1 MATTARPAVGLTV
14 ALLVG
19 ACSEVTAPSISR
31 VAFDKDAVTLLASDV
46 LPTSVTAF
54 KPSGEVVANPPVTYK
69 SSNSQVASVDAGG
82 RVYAH
87 VAGQAT
93 ISAAVGSIT
102 DDLTVT
108 VLWPPV
114 TTLVFSRDSLVA
126 VFGDTVA
133 TQVFALNSKGNWAT
147 NAMLTYTSSAPSV
160 ATVDGNIIPGC
171 PVTTCSWEPRI
182 AAVGE
187 GRAIITVRAEGL
199 RDTLLVIVTR
209 P

>member
-1 MATTARPAVGLTV
+1 MATTARPALGLAV

-19 ACSEVTAPSISR
+19 ACSEVAAPSIGR
-31 VAFDKDAVTLLASDV
+31 VAFDRDAVTLLAGDV
-46 LPTSVTAF
+46 LRTSVTVF
-54 KPSGEVVANPPVTYK
+54 KPSGEVVANPPVTYT
-69 SSNSQVASVDAGG
+69 SSNSQVASVDGDG

-87 VAGQAT
+87 AAGQAT

-102 DDLTVT
+102 DELTVT

-114 TTLVFSRDSLVA
+114 TTLVFSRDSIVA
-126 VFGDTVA
+126 SIGDTVA

-147 NAMLTYTSSAPSV
+147 NATLTYTSSAPSV
-160 ATVDGNIIPGC
+160 ATVDGNILPGC

-187 GRAIITVRAEGL
+187 GRATITVRAEGL

>member
-1 MATTARPAVGLTV
+1 M
-14 ALLVG
+14 
-19 ACSEVTAPSISR
+19 
-31 VAFDKDAVTLLASDV
+31 
-46 LPTSVTAF
+46 
-54 KPSGEVVANPPVTYK
+54 
-69 SSNSQVASVDAGG
+69 
-82 RVYAH
+82 
-87 VAGQAT
+87 
-93 ISAAVGSIT
+93 
-102 DDLTVT
+102 
-108 VLWPPV
+108 LWPPV

-126 VFGDTVA
+126 VIGDTVA
-133 TQVFALNSKGNWAT
+133 TQVFAINSKGNWAT
-147 NAMLTYTSSAPSV
+147 NATLTYTSSASSV